1 VSLDLRII
9 SGQHNILDYNQVDN
23 ESPIALIVG
32 GTRGIG
38 RAVAM
43 RLAKAGFDLWLT
55 YRSNEAAAEQVQAE
69 VREWG
74 RTCDLLR
81 FDVADHAATQSALAD
96 RANATPPHAV
106 VFNAGIVRDKL
117 MFWMEPEEWS
127 QVIDTNLG
135 GFYNVMRAVLVPMLA
150 ARRGRIVAIASV
162 SGELGQAGQ
171 SNYAASKA
179 GLIGAVKSLARE
191 VGPKQVFV
199 NAVSPGLIETEMTE
213 GVHKESLLPLIPL
226 RRAGRAE
233 EVAALVHFLCT
244 EPDMYIHGQVLSVN
258 GGLSMR

>member
-1 VSLDLRII
+1 ME
-9 SGQHNILDYNQVDN
+9 N
-23 ESPIALIVG
+23 EPKIALVVG

-38 RAVAM
+38 RAVAL

-55 YRSNEAAAEQVQAE
+55 YRSNNEAAEQMQAE
-69 VREWG
+69 VRELG
-74 RTCDLLR
+74 RSCDLLR
-81 FDVADHAATQSALAD
+81 FDVADHVATQAALAD
-96 RANATPPHAV
+96 RANAAAPYAV

-117 MFWMEPEEWS
+117 MFWMEPEEWD
-127 QVIDTNLG
+127 QVIRTNLG

-162 SGELGQAGQ
+162 SGEIGHAGQA
-171 SNYAASKA
+171 NYAASKA

-191 VGPKQVFV
+191 VGPKQIYV
-199 NAVSPGLIETEMTE
+199 NAVSPGLIETEMPD
-213 GVHKESLLPLIPL
+213 GVQKESLMPLIPL

-233 EVAALVHFLCT
+233 EVASLVQFLCA

-258 GGLSMR
+258 GGLAMQ

>member
-1 VSLDLRII
+1 M
-9 SGQHNILDYNQVDN
+9 
-23 ESPIALIVG
+23 ESEPKIALVVG

-38 RAVAM
+38 RAVAL
-43 RLAKAGFDLWLT
+43 RLAKVGFDLWLT
-55 YRSNEAAAEQVQAE
+55 YRSNCAAAEQVQAE
-69 VREWG
+69 IRELG
-74 RTCDLLR
+74 RECDLLC
-81 FDVADHAATQSALAD
+81 FDVADHAATQAALAD
-96 RANATPPHAV
+96 RASTAAPHAV

-117 MFWMEPEEWS
+117 MFWMEPEEWN
-127 QVIDTNLG
+127 QVIHTNLG

-162 SGELGQAGQ
+162 SGEIGHTGQT
-171 SNYAASKA
+171 NYAASKA

-191 VGPKQVFV
+191 VGPKQIYV

-213 GVHKESLLPLIPL
+213 GVQKESLLPLIPL

-233 EVAALVHFLCT
+233 EVAALVQFLCA

-258 GGLSMR
+258 GGLAMC